1 VPEDKPLDV
10 EIIKKRYDKFPR
22 IYDEYANTFEG
33 KLHHEIEW
41 EILLKSHLPEN
52 MDAKILDAGGGTG
65 RITLPLVKMGYPVT
79 LCDVSSG
86 MLGMAKEKLQ
96 NEGVQNR
103 VTIEE
108 ANIASL
114 PFPDESFDLVICLHG
129 PLSIADSLKAAGELT
144 RVLKR
149 GGKMIVDAHSRY
161 WAVKNEL
168 PKNPDAALKLA
179 KSELNHAYDIFG
191 DWCRVF
197 SPKELRELFEM
208 HGIQVISIYGSFIE
222 SLPMEVKQAKEWN
235 DEFLSQVVE
244 VLMCLGSEQSVL
256 GLSFVLRLIGVKS

>member
-1 VPEDKPLDV
+1 MLEDMPLDV
-10 EIIKKRYDKFPR
+10 EIIKHRYDQFPR
-22 IYDEYANTFEG
+22 IYDEYSKTFEG

-65 RITLPLVKMGYPVT
+65 RITLPLAKMGYQIT

-86 MLGMAKEKLQ
+86 MLDVAKEKLH

-103 VTIEE
+103 VKIKE
-108 ANIASL
+108 ADIASL

-144 RVLKR
+144 RVMKR
-149 GGKMIVDAHSRY
+149 GGKIIVDAHSRY

-168 PKNPDAALKLA
+168 RKNPDAALKLA

-197 SPKELRELFEM
+197 SQKELRELFEKND
-208 HGIQVISIYGSFIE
+208 IKVISTYGSFIE
-222 SLPMEVKQAKEWN
+222 TLPLEIKQAREWS
-235 DEFLSQVVE
+235 DEFLSQVME
-244 VLMCLGSEQSVL
+244 IMIYLGSEPSVL
-256 GLSFVLRLIGVKS
+256 GLAFVLRLIGVKN

>member
-1 VPEDKPLDV
+1 MLEDKPLDV
-10 EIIKKRYDKFPR
+10 EFIKDRYDKFPR
-22 IYDEYANTFEG
+22 IYDEYTKTFEG

-41 EILLKSHLPEN
+41 EILLTSHLPEN

-65 RITLPLVKMGYPVT
+65 RITLPLAKMGYRVT

-86 MLGMAKEKLQ
+86 MLEVAKEKLH

-103 VTIEE
+103 VKIEE
-108 ANIASL
+108 ADIASL

-144 RVLKR
+144 RVMKR
-149 GGKMIVDAHSRY
+149 GGKIIVDAHSRY

-168 PKNPDAALKLA
+168 RKNPDRALKLA

-197 SPKELRELFEM
+197 SPIELRELFER
-208 HGIQVISIYGSFIE
+208 HGIKVVSIYGSFIE
-222 SLPMEVKQAKEWN
+222 SLPMEIKQAKEWN

-244 VLMCLGSEQSVL
+244 IMMCLGSEPSVL
-256 GLSFVLRLIGVKS
+256 GLAFVLRLIGVRN